1 MTNTGWIKQHRKEKY
16 SAVFEMPPL
25 HYKAWQWLKMTAD
38 YKTGKVKTSLGM
50 MAEAIGWKERN
61 LFKVP
66 NKKTMREI
74 LSKFESNG
82 MIALESNAQY
92 TEITIINWDAYQN
105 TEHAKVTVD
114 GSVKVT
120 PDGLPSGLPSGLPP
134 IYNDRARKKLKEVQ
148 EVQPNK
154 QEDSKES
161 LAQAPLVEK
170 QKKDNRNPDIK
181 AVIQHWKEKIR
192 HDSVF
197 DKKARFQ
204 ISNCLKAKAFNS
216 ESTTGL
222 DTTLLAIDNFSK
234 HIKTDHWASI
244 NLSHKNPLW
253 FFQISRVDEYRHK
266 KFDAPP
272 PSSTGQ
278 HADKAPD
285 VSQSI
290 YKEWTG
296 HAR

>member
-114 GSVKVT
+114 GSAKVT
-120 PDGLPSGLPSGLPP
+120 PDGLPSGLPSGSPP
-134 IYNDRARKKLKEVQ
+134 IYNDRARKKLKEVK
-148 EVQPNK
+148 EVQ
-154 QEDSKES
+154 QSVHKERENSTSSVPPDEQNYS
-161 LAQAPLVEK
+161 LSETGKDLDLKTDTPVNRWIKKFQAYRPTAGHPLATLS
-170 QKKDNRNPDIK
+170 PHDIADVRQRVAELIEWQTEPK
-181 AVIQHWKEKIR
+181 AIELLQ
-192 HDSVF
+192 
-197 DKKARFQ
+197 
-204 ISNCLKAKAFNS
+204 KAF
-216 ESTTGL
+216 EKPPRPSTVKQAVFACTK
-222 DTTLLAIDNFSK
+222 IVE
-234 HIKTDHWASI
+234 AS
-244 NLSHKNPLW
+244 
-253 FFQISRVDEYRHK
+253 
-266 KFDAPP
+266 P

-278 HADKAPD
+278 HADTTPD

-290 YKEWTG
+290 YQEFKG
-296 HAR
+296 YGR